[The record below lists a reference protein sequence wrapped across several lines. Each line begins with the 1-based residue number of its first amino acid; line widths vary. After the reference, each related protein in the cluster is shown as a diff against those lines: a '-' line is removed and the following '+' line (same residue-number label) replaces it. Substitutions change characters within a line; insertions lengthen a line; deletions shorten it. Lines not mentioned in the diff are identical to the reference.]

1 MPGFGL
7 RTLCEMNFKTYL
19 FYKISSRDNYCTKL
33 SPRVQFS
40 LVLWVDSDHGGL
52 HYLHSVRTVLSFCHN
67 SKDCKDRN
75 SKQMTRS
82 VITICTW
89 CESQFLIAV
98 ILSYLSLR
106 SWLNNVS
113 RHFKLRWYLLHGIV
127 SKQRTRQSSFSS
139 FTLRFVPPSFQHV
152 NELKHLAHPLD
163 LEPSVYILP

>member
-19 FYKISSRDNYCTKL
+19 FCKISSRDNYCTKL

-75 SKQMTRS
+75 SKQMIRS
-82 VITICTW
+82 VLTICTW
-89 CESQFLIAV
+89 CEAQFLIAV

-106 SWLNNVS
+106 SWLSKVS
-113 RHFKLRWYLLHGIV
+113 RHFKLRWYLPHGNV
-127 SKQRTRQSSFSS
+127 SKQLLWDKVHQ
-139 FTLRFVPPSFQHV
+139 RFVPPSFQHV
-152 NELKHLAHPLD
+152 NELKYLAHPLD

>member
-67 SKDCKDRN
+67 SKDCKNRN

-113 RHFKLRWYLLHGIV
+113 RHFKLRWYLRMAMCQNNSYETKFIRDLYLPA
-127 SKQRTRQSSFSS
+127 SSMSMNS
-139 FTLRFVPPSFQHV
+139 NIWHTLWT
-152 NELKHLAHPLD
+152 
-163 LEPSVYILP
+163 

>member
-1 MPGFGL
+1 MNERLKMPGFGL

-19 FYKISSRDNYCTKL
+19 FCKISSRDNYCTKL

-113 RHFKLRWYLLHGIV
+113 RHFKLRWYLHMAMCQNNSYETKFIRDFYLPA
-127 SKQRTRQSSFSS
+127 SSMSMNS
-139 FTLRFVPPSFQHV
+139 NIWHTL
-152 NELKHLAHPLD
+152 
-163 LEPSVYILP
+163 